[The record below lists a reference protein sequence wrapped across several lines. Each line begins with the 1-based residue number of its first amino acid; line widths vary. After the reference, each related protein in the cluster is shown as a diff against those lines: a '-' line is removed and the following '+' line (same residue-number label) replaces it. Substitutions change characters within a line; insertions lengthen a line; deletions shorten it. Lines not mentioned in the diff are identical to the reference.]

1 MLVAKSSACP
11 IMFFCLWRGIYIFQ
25 SNSRERCVWFLIII
39 VQNLFTCGLKNEQNF
54 VEVYDLGFRACIL
67 TLCDKR
73 RAIISKDNV
82 MKDFGFIYFKLSYYM
97 ITFTFQKVYF
107 GGIVR
112 IGVRAHEGPFEQIEA
127 ARPVRKLSGQRSAH
141 YKTLSDLIFY
151 RLSLAYHCLG
161 TFNFRSGQTCSHLDS
176 TWYALLKFS
185 YLWSTLK
192 QDSAYMSL
200 PPLLAVFSD
209 TVPSMAFCYQIIL
222 FFYHSYYSLLLFFFF
237 LNLFH

>member
-1 MLVAKSSACP
+1 
-11 IMFFCLWRGIYIFQ
+11 MFFCLWRDIYISQ

-176 TWYALLKFS
+176 TWYALLEFS
-185 YLWSTLK
+185 YLFGQHLSKIQLICPFPLSWL
-192 QDSAYMSL
+192 YSL
-200 PPLLAVFSD
+200 
-209 TVPSMAFCYQIIL
+209 IL
-222 FFYHSYYSLLLFFFF
+222 FPLWHFAIRSFCFFTTVITVCYFFFF
-237 LNLFH
+237 F